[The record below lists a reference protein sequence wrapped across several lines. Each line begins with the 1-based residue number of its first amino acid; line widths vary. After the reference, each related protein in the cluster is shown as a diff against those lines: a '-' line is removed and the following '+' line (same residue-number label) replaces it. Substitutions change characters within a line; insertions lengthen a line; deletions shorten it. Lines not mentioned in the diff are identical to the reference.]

1 MSNKNK
7 NNNFVS
13 LTRTTRLANARSR
26 GQKVQNCSNVNQ
38 NKFAGLVGLMTEK
51 DEKRKAEKEEKMQK
65 ETVPNAMCNLEKIL
79 SKNGGKYFVGNCV
92 STFKYFL
99 KLS

>member
-1 MSNKNK
+1 
-7 NNNFVS
+7 
-13 LTRTTRLANARSR
+13 
-26 GQKVQNCSNVNQ
+26 
-38 NKFAGLVGLMTEK
+38 MTEK